1 MNKKHFNWDAI
12 TSMTMK
18 IASQVRKS
26 NWQPDY
32 IVGLTRGGLMPA
44 VLLSHELGIPCETLK
59 VALRDGEIQ
68 ESKTWMA
75 EDAYDGKKILI
86 VDDINDTGNTL
97 LWIQED
103 WRSSCYPGNDRWE
116 DVWGNNVPLSWATT
130 LNLVISEAATL
141 HCSSARARR
150 MALRSWSR
158 RPMSVTANAS
168 RAPMYAIACKQAI
181 LLWQNS
187 YLAANTRSKARS

>member
-59 VALRDGEIQ
+59 VALRDGEVQ

-116 DVWGNNVPLSWATT
+116 DVWGNNVRVAVLHDNMPSKFSNVTYVA
-130 LNLVISEAATL
+130 SE
-141 HCSSARARR
+141 
-150 MALRSWSR
+150 
-158 RPMSVTANAS
+158 
-168 RAPMYAIACKQAI
+168 ID
-181 LLWQNS
+181 
-187 YLAANTRSKARS
+187 KARDPVWIVYPWEKDET